1 MMVANTIIMVLY
13 HVLAFLI
20 AAILIRSILKTKD
33 RQEAV
38 LYCLILMPF
47 LLRIFRIK

>member
-1 MMVANTIIMVLY
+1 MTMMNTITMLCYYVLS
-13 HVLAFLI
+13 VLI
-20 AAILIRSILKTKD
+20 ALALVRTIVKSKNA
-33 RQEAV
+33 QEVV